1 MQDALPAYR
10 LLWADEKYLMDTAY
24 KWDWLQY
31 IMSLNNSWHSVV
43 VLPHDVFE
51 IKDRGSYVYG

>member
-24 KWDWLQY
+24 KW
-31 IMSLNNSWHSVV
+31 
-43 VLPHDVFE
+43 
-51 IKDRGSYVYG
+51 